1 MAVPLDEPVLTPSLH
16 PSLVWLMAVTC
27 GLTAANLYYNQPL
40 LVTIGHSFQVSDHR
54 ASLLATAPQVGYT
67 LGMLLLVPLGDRL
80 ERKRLIVGL
89 SLGAVACLILSA
101 TAPSYGVLLGVSVLL
116 GVCSAVPQVVI
127 PLAVQLTHPA
137 DRGRII
143 GRIMSGLLLGIL
155 LSRTVSG
162 YLGALMSWRTVY
174 VGAAGVGLVLTGLL
188 SWKLPTNQPTYRGTY
203 SALLRSLVVL
213 VQELPL
219 LRRSALVGGSI
230 FGAFSVFWTT
240 LVFFLESPAYQYG
253 SIVAGSFGLIGAIG
267 ALVAPLA
274 GTWVDKYGCDKVIIF
289 GISLTLM
296 AYLVLGLAGT
306 FLAGLIVGVIL
317 LDSGVQA
324 AHVANQTLIF
334 SLRPEA
340 RSRLNT
346 VYMTGYFA
354 GGSLGSVLGGLAW
367 THGSWSGV
375 CVVGGSFLVLALV
388 LQRSLDNQRPP
399 GI

>member
-1 MAVPLDEPVLTPSLH
+1 MAI
-16 PSLVWLMAVTC
+16 TC

-40 LVTIGHSFQVSDHR
+40 LVTIGRSFQVSDHW

-116 GVCSAVPQVVI
+116 GGCSAVPQLVL
-127 PLAVQLTHPA
+127 PMAVQLTHPA
-137 DRGRII
+137 ERGRII

-162 YLGALMSWRTVY
+162 YLGAQLGWRTVY
-174 VGAAGVGLVLTGLL
+174 AGAAGVGLVLTGLL
-188 SWKLPTNQPTYRGTY
+188 SWKLPTNPPAFLGSYA
-203 SALLRSLVVL
+203 ALMRSLAVL
-213 VQELPL
+213 VRELPL

-240 LVFFLESPAYQYG
+240 LVFYLESPAYQYG
-253 SIVAGSFGLIGAIG
+253 SAVAGSFGLVGALG

-274 GTWVDKYGCDKVIIF
+274 GTWVDKYGSDKVITF
-289 GISLTLM
+289 GIGLTLL
-296 AYLVLGLAGT
+296 AYLVLGCAGSL
-306 FLAGLIVGVIL
+306 LAGLIVGVIL

-354 GGSLGSVLGGLAW
+354 GGSVGSVLGGLAW
-367 THGSWSGV
+367 THGGWTGV
-375 CVVGGSFLVLALV
+375 CAVGASCLILALV
-388 LQRSLDNQRPP
+388 LHRSLGNQTR
-399 GI
+399 I